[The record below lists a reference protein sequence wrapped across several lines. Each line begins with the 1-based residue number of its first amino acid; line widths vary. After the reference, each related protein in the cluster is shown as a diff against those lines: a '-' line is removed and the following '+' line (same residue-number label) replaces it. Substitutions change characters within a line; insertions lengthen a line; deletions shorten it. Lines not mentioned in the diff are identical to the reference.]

1 MMQGSMSQN
10 LRVSNVLN
18 IPNQSVNQSV
28 NQSLLSESIAQ
39 SITSVTQNS
48 KKIPNFKLDLSKC
61 KLDDEFGDGFD
72 EDDMQ
77 VLQKELK
84 EQSSISDLQINNY
97 HLKEVE
103 GSMSSQ
109 AIKCDFDN
117 SNHQASKNEAVQ
129 LGDINILLDSNA
141 QNIDDMKI
149 NVSDDG
155 YRKPKKTGKM
165 VSISSNPMEG
175 KDMGIKSPGQD
186 TNSKKP
192 LSFS

>member
-109 AIKCDFDN
+109 AIK
-117 SNHQASKNEAVQ
+117 
-129 LGDINILLDSNA
+129 
-141 QNIDDMKI
+141 
-149 NVSDDG
+149 
-155 YRKPKKTGKM
+155 
-165 VSISSNPMEG
+165 
-175 KDMGIKSPGQD
+175 
-186 TNSKKP
+186 
-192 LSFS
+192 